1 MCELHLPVS
10 RQGHLMRRFAFVE
23 SAVRWYIALPV
34 NISCTPHHNCVF
46 CSFVFLTDSFCI
58 WKLKSSRVPFSL
70 MYFQKWLTTLS
81 EYVCVRLAG
90 CAPSNNFRCRMGVN
104 HWRKCSKHIQQ
115 NLSKCLVPCK
125 YSVFFHWKETGLVYF
140 CACSRG
146 RWGEL
151 WNKLTNVD
159 KLLSLVACRCQSEVT
174 GTVDDLYAE
183 FFIVVG
189 LDSLFTSLHIV
200 VEMML
205 LWVLH

>member
-10 RQGHLMRRFAFVE
+10 RQGHLMRLFAFVE

-34 NISCTPHHNCVF
+34 NISCTPHHNCIF

-125 YSVFFHWKETGLVYF
+125 YSVFLHWKEKDRASLF
-140 CACSRG
+140 LR
-146 RWGEL
+146 
-151 WNKLTNVD
+151 
-159 KLLSLVACRCQSEVT
+159 LLSREVRWVVKQTHKCGQITVT
-174 GTVDDLYAE
+174 GGLQVSERSDRYCGWSVCWILYCRG
-183 FFIVVG
+183 FG
-189 LDSLFTSLHIV
+189 
-200 VEMML
+200 
-205 LWVLH
+205 